1 MVDES
6 ADPTFAPS
14 QKQEEEGAKTD
25 QLDLP
30 LRKVSSR

>member
-1 MVDES
+1 VDES
-6 ADPTFAPS
+6 SDPTFESAPRS
-14 QKQEEEGAKTD
+14 EPTEKTD

>member
-6 ADPTFAPS
+6 SDPTFDPS
-14 QKQEEEGAKTD
+14 PSKEENTKTD